1 MKETVELLN
10 DLKFFGIKEAL
21 TSRAEE
27 AESASLSYQE
37 FLATILEDER
47 LYRRNR
53 RCEVLRKRARFR
65 ASCYLENFE
74 CSPTRGIGKSTIQNF
89 KSLQFIRNKENIIF
103 LGGTGVGKSFLAQA
117 IGHEACA
124 VGIEVFFISAN
135 RLFKELELAE
145 KQGTY
150 LTYMNKLRKRVE
162 LLIID
167 DFGLRNYSHQ
177 EANVLY
183 EILEDRYKHGSLIM
197 TSQVRPQGW
206 VSLFEDQVIAE
217 AILDRLTACAQTVE
231 VKGPSCRGKQRG
243 PQ

>member
-1 MKETVELLN
+1 MKETVDLVN
-10 DLKFFGIKEAL
+10 DLKFFGIKE
-21 TSRAEE
+21 SFEYRVKE
-27 AESASLSYQE
+27 AEQSALSHEE
-37 FLATILEDER
+37 FLICLLEDER

-53 RCEVLRKRARFR
+53 RCEMLRKRAKFR
-65 ASCYLENFE
+65 TSTYLENFE
-74 CSPTRGIGKSTIQNF
+74 YSPSRGLSKSMLQSF
-89 KSLQFIRNKENIIF
+89 KSLQFVRNRENVIF

-124 VGIEVFFISAN
+124 QGVEVFFIAAN

-145 KQGTY
+145 AQGTY
-150 LTYMNKLRKRVE
+150 LTYMNRLRKRVE

-197 TSQVRPQGW
+197 TSQVRPEGW
-206 VSLFEDQVIAE
+206 RSLFEDEVIAE
-217 AILDRLTACAQTVE
+217 AILDRIMACADTVE
-231 VKGPSCRGKQRG
+231 VKGSSYRRRQREK
-243 PQ
+243 

>member
-21 TSRAEE
+21 MSRAEE
-27 AESASLSYQE
+27 AESASLSYEE
-37 FLATILEDER
+37 FLATVLEDER

-53 RCEVLRKRARFR
+53 RCEVLRKRAKFR

-74 CSPTRGIGKSTIQNF
+74 CSPTRGIGKSIIQNF
-89 KSLQFIRNKENIIF
+89 KTLQFIRNKENIIF

-162 LLIID
+162 LLIMD

-206 VSLFEDQVIAE
+206 VSLFEDHVIAE
-217 AILDRLTACAQTVE
+217 SILDRLTACAQTVE
-231 VKGPSCRGKQRG
+231 VKGPSCRGKQ
-243 PQ
+243 Q